1 MTVRSGI
8 TAKTPES
15 IFIDAGAVYLNYG
28 LADQRLLGATRG
40 GNEFNLNR
48 VIKNIEADGLKGA
61 VKGMKRVTEVNPQIT
76 ANLIELNVK
85 NLVAAIA
92 GANQTDQVNINVEHV
107 GIGDVGGTKEFS
119 LLHGFTTDASKYIVE
134 NSEKIYVQ
142 KTHATTGPMLLQT
155 RSKKYA
161 SRFVG
166 TKATD
171 NKEFND
177 TIGNWAVSGTG
188 AIAIDTDGQSGNCM
202 KFTAAADSSE
212 EFLKLLGADGLVLT
226 NLVDGEHYR
235 FQIALKKGVWAAA
248 SGKVTVTCN
257 NLSEEITLADPAA
270 WVMHVFEFTA
280 SGTSANIVLS
290 ATGPTPTT
298 NDILYIDSLELEKVD
313 TPAGNGQIG
322 YVMNWVE
329 GKVYFVTA
337 PTEGFDIVA
346 SYTYVPSTASDAKD
360 TTITGGEIEDTDYIA
375 NVAIVGNVSGK
386 TYPIIC
392 IVNNALADAGFSIST
407 APRDEAVPVII
418 FTGHYDPDD
427 LDTEPWEI
435 RYPKT

>member
-1 MTVRSGI
+1 MTIRSGI
-8 TAKTPES
+8 TSKTPDS

-40 GNEFNLNR
+40 GNTFNLNR

-76 ANLIELNVK
+76 ANLIELSVA

-92 GANQTDQVNINVEHV
+92 GAKQEDQIDVNVEHV
-107 GIGDVGGTKEFS
+107 GANESNGVKEFA
-119 LLHGFTTDASKYIVE
+119 LDHGSVIE
-134 NSEKIYVQ
+134 NSEKVYVQ
-142 KTHATTGPMLLQT
+142 ISADGAMVLQT
-155 RSKKYA
+155 RSKKYP

-166 TKATD
+166 AKAAE
-171 NKEFND
+171 NKQFE
-177 TIGNWAVSGTG
+177 TGTG
-188 AIAIDTDGQSGNCM
+188 TWATGGTGQLAMKTDGQSGNCLEY
-202 KFTAAADSSE
+202 TPGTDVNAD
-212 EFLKLLGADGLVLT
+212 FLKVLGADGSVIT
-226 NLVDGEHYR
+226 NLVKDQYYR
-235 FQIALKKGVWAAA
+235 IQIAVKA
-248 SGKVTVTCN
+248 SATWDGKTMTVTCGGN
-257 NLSEEITLADPAA
+257 DTNLAIADPATPPDT
-270 WVMHVFEFTA
+270 WVVYVAIFQAGSSAEADIKLTA
-280 SGTSANIVLS
+280 TATP
-290 ATGPTPTT
+290 TGPTAG
-298 NDILYIDSLELEKVD
+298 LLFIDSVELEKVD

-329 GKVYFVTA
+329 GKVYFAGA
-337 PTEGFDIVA
+337 PTNECDIIA
-346 SYTYVPSTASDAKD
+346 NYTYVPTTASDAKD

-392 IVNNALADAGFSIST
+392 IVKNALADAGFSIST

-418 FTGHYDPDD
+418 FTGHYDAGD